1 MHVTIYRVHITM
13 SNSKCLLGSSFS
25 NHDLLLSTAE
35 VDLYRM
41 KILRQKL
48 PSVLKALQEL
58 HGDPEKLKLGT

>member
-1 MHVTIYRVHITM
+1 MLPFTECTSPCQIPSACLVVH
-13 SNSKCLLGSSFS
+13 FS